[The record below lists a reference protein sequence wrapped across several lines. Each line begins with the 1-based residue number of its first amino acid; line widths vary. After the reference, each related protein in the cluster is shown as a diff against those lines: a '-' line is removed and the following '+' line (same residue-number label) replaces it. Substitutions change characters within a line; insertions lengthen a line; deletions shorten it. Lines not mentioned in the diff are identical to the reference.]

1 MKKLA
6 LLLALCLSLC
16 LLTACGGNK
25 NAIVVKNDES
35 KGTVTLATKKGE
47 PVTEVTAPMD
57 VVVTIKVKGSNA
69 CSEILVDGET
79 VALPESDQI
88 TLSVDSGFKI
98 ETKYFDP
105 YAVRAE
111 NPEMATRRDIVEE
124 SMRAYTATL
133 FYYDIDLPHTHT
145 DGNTAY
151 SIKGD
156 MIYRGV
162 PYTNGNTSF
171 EGYMMYVTD
180 VDEDGVHYIDT
191 SRFAQPGWGMML
203 GGSCADAVYWSW
215 SEISDSITVRWAS
228 EATTARGLVKVGPWT
243 YHNKNEYMDTHAIIK
258 ENGDEIMLESYA
270 LTLKGD
276 GLAFQVKNA
285 GAHLAMVAE
294 NHVARRPDGTIDP
307 GNSYVIYHDTNGWY
321 HDVEA
326 TTATGDV
333 ILVRT
338 ATTVDGKM
346 TYSQLLSNGYLP
358 VTCPE
363 LIYPENEIGEVVV
376 TDSQAGNLS
385 VDTLFDGIIECNYY
399 MDYHTM
405 TITDK
410 DGNVVQQAVRHSYEF
425 NHKDFDIWAFKK
437 SVHDDQESYV
447 EHYPDEE
454 CINIRNLEPGQY
466 HCKLTS
472 HISTGDEIVVR
483 DFDFT
488 I

>member
-6 LLLALCLSLC
+6 LLLVLCLSVC
-16 LLTACGGNK
+16 LLVACGGNK
-25 NAIVVKNDES
+25 NAIVVKNDDS
-35 KGTVTLATKKGE
+35 KGTVTITTKKGE

-57 VVVTIKVKGSNA
+57 VVVSVKVKGSNA
-69 CSEILVDGET
+69 CSQLLVDGES

-88 TLSVDSGFKI
+88 TLSLDGGVKI
-98 ETKYFDP
+98 ETVYFDP
-105 YAVRAE
+105 YTARA
-111 NPEMATRRDIVEE
+111 NNAEMAARRDIVEA

-151 SIKGD
+151 SLKGD

-162 PYTNGNTSF
+162 PYTNGNTSY
-171 EGYMMYVTD
+171 ESYMMYVTE

-191 SRFAQPGWGMML
+191 SRFVQPGWGMML

-215 SEISDSITVRWAS
+215 SEISDSITVRWAA

-243 YHNKNEYMDTHAIIK
+243 YHNKNEYMDTYAIID
-258 ENGDEIMLESYA
+258 ENGDDIMLESYA

-276 GLAFQVKNA
+276 GLAFQKNLG

-294 NHVARRPDGTIDP
+294 NHVVRKADGTVDP
-307 GNSYVIYHDTNGWY
+307 AASYVLYHDTNGWY
-321 HDVEA
+321 HAVDVV
-326 TTATGDV
+326 TATGEM
-333 ILVRT
+333 ISAMS

-346 TYSQLLSNGYLP
+346 TYNQLLSNGYLP

-363 LIYPENEIGEVVV
+363 LIYPENEVGEVVL
-376 TDSQAGNLS
+376 TDSEAGNLS
-385 VDTLFDGIIECNYY
+385 AETLLDGIIECNYY

-405 TITDK
+405 IITDMA
-410 DGNVVQQAVRHSYEF
+410 GNVVQQATRHSFEL
-425 NHKDFDIWAFKK
+425 NHKDFDIYAFKK
-437 SVHDDQESYV
+437 SLHDDQESFV
-447 EHYPDEE
+447 EQYPDEE
-454 CINIRNLEPGQY
+454 CINVRKLEAGQY